1 MSDEIKVGAR
11 HSAEDLRRIQ
21 EIHDHALALGASAP
35 QPVGQTGPI
44 PVEHV
49 TDPSKAIAPD
59 SLIFNGSAVKALGDG
74 KVGGYLVVFG
84 SPKQTDLEGDFFT
97 KETNFGGAQSSP
109 VLYQHGMDA
118 SLGLAPIGSGT
129 LKTDDIGVWLDAQ
142 LNMRSAYERAIYGM
156 AEAGKLGWSS
166 GTASHLVQ
174 REPVHGGKAYRIT
187 SWPLGLD
194 ASLTPTP
201 AEPRTRALPLKSLN
215 PAQTLQALLQASGE
229 DATKSN
235 ADGGASPTQS
245 NNSTEGQIMSDT
257 IETKVD
263 ALAAQVSTLVAAMA
277 ANTKSEAKAAAA
289 APGFLTAETPAI
301 DRVSVNDKQAPFKSF
316 GDFLVAVQQR
326 ATGTISGENYNR
338 MTDHQTKAAKSN
350 GLNELVGTE
359 GGFLIGPN
367 DVKPITD
374 AMYTTGEILS
384 RVTRNPV
391 SANSNGM
398 TLYGID
404 QTSRV
409 AGSRFGGV
417 QGYWSAEGV
426 SMTKSKPSFRKVD
439 LRLNKVHALV
449 YATDEML
456 QDSAYLE
463 STVRRVAPLE
473 LQFKVE
479 DAIVS
484 GDGVGKPL
492 GFAPGLVASGAFI
505 SATKDS
511 GQTATT
517 VTIGNLAAMWGRLY
531 AGGQKNAI
539 ILCNQDVIPQL
550 FKIASANTST
560 TTSFLLP
567 PGAGASPYFTFF
579 GRPIIPVEYLSTM
592 GTLADIVVIDPTQ
605 YQVIDKGGIQEAS
618 SMHVQFLTDEMVY
631 RFTYR
636 VDGAP
641 LWAAPLTPY
650 KGSATVS
657 PFVGVET
664 RS

>member
-1 MSDEIKVGAR
+1 MADEIKVGAR

-21 EIHDHALALGASAP
+21 EIHDHALALGAAAP
-35 QPVGQTGPI
+35 QPAGQTGPI
-44 PVEHV
+44 PVEQV
-49 TDPSKAIAPD
+49 SDPAKSLPADA
-59 SLIFNGSAVKALGDG
+59 LIFSGNAVKALGGG
-74 KVGGYLVVFG
+74 KIGGYLVLFG
-84 SPKQTDLEGDFFT
+84 TPDQTDLAGDYFT
-97 KETNFGGAQSSP
+97 KDTNFGGATSSP
-109 VLYQHGMDA
+109 VLWQHGMDPA
-118 SLGLAPIGSGT
+118 VGLAPMGAGP
-129 LKTDDIGVWLDAQ
+129 LKIDDIGVWIESQ
-142 LNMRSAYERAIYGM
+142 LNMRTAYEKAVYGM

-166 GTASHLVQ
+166 GTAAHLVK
-174 REPVHGGKAYRIT
+174 REEAPGGKASRIT

-201 AEPRTRALPLKSLN
+201 AEPRTRALPLKSLT
-215 PAQTLQALLQASGE
+215 PSSTLQALLQASGE
-229 DATKSN
+229 DATKSD
-235 ADGGASPTQS
+235 AAGGASPTAT
-245 NNSTEGQIMSDT
+245 NSTEGQKMSDS

-263 ALAAQVSTLVAAMA
+263 ALAAQVSTLAAAMA
-277 ANTKSEAKAAAA
+277 ANTKAEVKAAAD
-289 APGFLTAETPAI
+289 APGYDIPGASI
-301 DRVSVNDKQAPFKSF
+301 KDVKVNDKEQPFKSF
-316 GDFLVAVQQR
+316 GDFLVAVQKR
-326 ATGTISGENYNR
+326 ATNSIDTDLVNR
-338 MTDHQTKAAKSN
+338 LHSHQVKAMKSN
-350 GLNELVGTE
+350 GLNELVGSE

-367 DVKPITD
+367 DVKPLTD

-391 SANSNGM
+391 GPNSNGM
-398 TLYGID
+398 TMYGID
-404 QTSRV
+404 ETSR
-409 AGSRFGGV
+409 ATGSRFGGV
-417 QGYWSAEGV
+417 QGYWAAEGV

-449 YATDEML
+449 YATDEMIA
-456 QDSAYLE
+456 DSAYLE

-492 GFAPGLVASGAFI
+492 GFAPGLVAGGAFI
-505 SATKDS
+505 SATKDA

-517 VTIGNLAAMWGRLY
+517 VTIGNLAAIWGRLY
-531 AGGQKNAI
+531 AAGQRNAI

-550 FKIASANTST
+550 FKIVSSSTST
-560 TTSFLLP
+560 TASLLQP
-567 PGAGASPYFTFF
+567 PGVGGAPYFTFF

-605 YQVIDKGGIQEAS
+605 YQVIDKGGIQEAA
-618 SMHVQFLTDEMVY
+618 SMHVAFLTDEMVF

-641 LWAAPLTPY
+641 LWASTLTPY